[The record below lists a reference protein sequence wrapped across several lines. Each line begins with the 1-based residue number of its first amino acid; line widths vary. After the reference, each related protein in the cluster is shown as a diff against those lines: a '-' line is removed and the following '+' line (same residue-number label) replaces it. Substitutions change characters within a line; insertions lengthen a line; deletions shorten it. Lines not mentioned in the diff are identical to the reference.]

1 MKETLIKLRKE
12 KGLTQAQVS
21 FISGLSLPTVNRAEN
36 QKVKLKTYEKL
47 FNAINSFQV

>member
-36 QKVKLKTYEKL
+36 RNVKLKTYEIL
-47 FNAINSFQV
+47 FTAINKYKG